1 MEKLLTTLLDHVATW
16 ILFRDEQGVYQF
28 CNPAFSTLVGC
39 HSSAIIGQHQ
49 LPAAVPADWHATLE
63 MTFDQIERNG
73 QTHDEQ
79 ALTTAAGQMRWFQ
92 IQGFAVAEPAHR
104 GSAIVGHDITQLKQ
118 QSVDAQASLLQS
130 IYDGAETPIFA
141 VDVLAAERYQF
152 ASFNQVAERNMQV
165 APGSL
170 VGQQPNESVVEK
182 YNACCESGQPFVYE
196 EYLQFNEQDTWWLTT
211 LNPLRDETGQIYR
224 LVGTTIDITRRHQAE
239 VRLQEKAAE
248 LEQALTQ
255 LKLTQ
260 AQLVQS
266 EKMSS
271 LGQLV
276 AGIAHE
282 INNPVSFIFG
292 NIGYASEYVE
302 DLVSLLQLYQAE
314 YPQPVPAIQD
324 HAEAIDIEY
333 VLTDLER
340 LLGSLKGG
348 AERIQAI
355 VLSLRNF
362 ARLDEADMKP
372 SDIHAGIESTL
383 MVLQNRLGAADRP
396 GGHGEI
402 QVDVSYGQIPEI
414 LCFPRQLNQV
424 FLSVLT
430 NAIDAL
436 EGQFHPDPPDSTAAS
451 PSADSTSSDRPP
463 MIWISTRLTDGGV
476 EIRIRDSGP
485 GVSAAAQPHVFDPF
499 FTTKPVGQG
508 TGMGLAIAYQIV
520 VQQHQGQMRCITQPG
535 EGTTLKIWLP
545 Q

>member
-1 MEKLLTTLLDHVATW
+1 MEKLLKTLLNNVATW

-28 CNPAFSTLVGC
+28 CNSAFADLVGC
-39 HSSAIIGQHQ
+39 DCSAIIGQRR
-49 LPAAVPADWHATLE
+49 LPANLPADWLATLE
-63 MTFDQIERNG
+63 MTFEQIERDG
-73 QTHDEQ
+73 QTQCEQ
-79 ALTTAAGQMRWFQ
+79 RLATAAGQMRWFQ
-92 IQGFAVAEPAHR
+92 IQGFAVAEPTQR
-104 GSAIVGHDITQLKQ
+104 GSAIVGHDVTQLKQ
-118 QSVDAQASLLQS
+118 SADAQQSLLQS
-130 IYDGAETPIFA
+130 IYDGAATPIFA
-141 VDVLAAERYQF
+141 VDVLAEERYQF

-170 VGQQPNESVVEK
+170 VGQQPNASVVEK
-182 YNACCESGQPFVYE
+182 YDACCKSGQPFVYE

-292 NIGYASEYVE
+292 NVGYASEYVE

-314 YPQPVPAIQD
+314 YPQPAPAIQD
-324 HAEAIDIEY
+324 RAEAIDIEY

-402 QVDVSYGQIPEI
+402 QVDVSYGQIPKI

-436 EGQFHPDPPDSTAAS
+436 EGKFHPDPPDSTTAS
-451 PSADSTSSDRPP
+451 PSTDSTSSDRPP
-463 MIWISTRLTDGGV
+463 TIWINTQLTDGGV

-485 GVSAAAQPHVFDPF
+485 GVSAADEPRIFDPF
-499 FTTKPVGQG
+499 FTTKPVSQG

-520 VQQHQGQMRCITQPG
+520 VQQHQGQMSCITQPG
-535 EGTTLKIWLP
+535 EGTTFKIWLP

>member
-1 MEKLLTTLLDHVATW
+1 METLFKTLLNKVADW
-16 ILFRDEQGVYQF
+16 ILFRDEQGIYQF
-28 CNPAFSTLVGC
+28 CNLAFSSLVGC
-39 HSSAIIGQHQ
+39 HRSAIIGQQQ
-49 LPAAVPADWHATLE
+49 LPAALPASWLAAIDT
-63 MTFDQIERNG
+63 TFAQIEQDA
-73 QTHDEQ
+73 QTQNEQ
-79 ALTTAAGQMRWFQ
+79 ALPNAEGQIRWFQ
-92 IQGFAVAEPAHR
+92 IQGFAVVESSHR
-104 GSAIVGHDITQLKQ
+104 GSMIVGHDVTQLKQ
-118 QSVDAQASLLQS
+118 SSDAGKSLLQS

-141 VDVLAAERYQF
+141 IDVLAADRYQF

-165 APGSL
+165 TPGSL
-170 VGQQPNESVVEK
+170 VGKQPNQSVVEK
-182 YNACCESGQPFVYE
+182 YDTCCKTGKPLVYE

-211 LNPLRDETGQIYR
+211 LNPLRNETGQIYR

-292 NIGYASEYVE
+292 NIGHASAYVE
-302 DLVSLLQLYQAE
+302 DLVSLLQLYQE
-314 YPQPVPAIQD
+314 QYPQPGSVIRD
-324 HAEAIDIEY
+324 RAEAIDLEY
-333 VLTDLER
+333 VLKDLGR
-340 LLGSLKGG
+340 LFGSLRGG
-348 AERIQAI
+348 AERIQSI

-372 SDIHAGIESTL
+372 SDIHAGIDSTL
-383 MVLQNRLGAADRP
+383 MVLQNRLSAAERP
-396 GGHGEI
+396 GGQDAI
-402 QVDVSYGQIPEI
+402 QVDVSYGQIPEV

-424 FLSVLT
+424 FLNVLN

-436 EGQFHPDPPDSTAAS
+436 DGKFHSNTHGLTPTS
-451 PSADSTSSDRPP
+451 PSSASLSSDRPP
-463 MIWISTRLTDGGV
+463 KIWVETHLTDGGV
-476 EIRIRDSGP
+476 EISIRDNGS
-485 GVSAAAQPHVFDPF
+485 GVSAEDQPRIFDPF
-499 FTTKPVGQG
+499 FTRKPVSQG

-520 VQQHQGQMRCITQPG
+520 VQQHQGQMTCITQPG

>member
-1 MEKLLTTLLDHVATW
+1 MEKLLKTLLDNVATW

-28 CNPAFSTLVGC
+28 CNSAFADLVGC
-39 HSSAIIGQHQ
+39 DCSAIIGQRR
-49 LPAAVPADWHATLE
+49 LPANLPADWLATLE
-63 MTFDQIERNG
+63 MTFEQIERDG
-73 QTHDEQ
+73 QTQCEQ
-79 ALTTAAGQMRWFQ
+79 RLATAAGQMRWFQ
-92 IQGFAVAEPAHR
+92 IQGFAVAEPTQR
-104 GSAIVGHDITQLKQ
+104 GSAIVGHDVTQLKQ
-118 QSVDAQASLLQS
+118 SADAQQSLLQS
-130 IYDGAETPIFA
+130 IYDGAATPIFA
-141 VDVLAAERYQF
+141 VDVLAEERYQF

-165 APGSL
+165 TPGSL

-292 NIGYASEYVE
+292 NVGYASEYVE

-324 HAEAIDIEY
+324 RAEAIDIEY

-436 EGQFHPDPPDSTAAS
+436 EGKFHPDPPDSTTAS
-451 PSADSTSSDRPP
+451 SSADSTSSDRPP
-463 MIWISTRLTDGGV
+463 TIWINTQLTDGGV

-485 GVSAAAQPHVFDPF
+485 GVSAADQPRIFDPF
-499 FTTKPVGQG
+499 FTTKPVSQG

-535 EGTTLKIWLP
+535 EGTTFKIWLP
-545 Q
+545 R

>member
-39 HSSAIIGQHQ
+39 HSSAIIGQRQ
-49 LPAAVPADWHATLE
+49 QPAAVPPDWLATLE
-63 MTFDQIERNG
+63 RTFDRIERDG
-73 QTHDEQ
+73 QTHGEQ
-79 ALTTAAGQMRWFQ
+79 ALTTAAGQARWFQ
-92 IQGFAVAEPAHR
+92 IQGFAVAEPTHR

-118 QSVDAQASLLQS
+118 SVDAQPSLLQS

-141 VDVLAAERYQF
+141 VDVLAEERYQF

-170 VGQQPNESVVEK
+170 VGQQPNELVVEK

-302 DLVSLLQLYQAE
+302 ELVSLLQLYQAQ
-314 YPQPVPAIQD
+314 YPQPTPAIQER
-324 HAEAIDIEY
+324 AEAIDIEF
-333 VLTDLER
+333 VLRDLDQ
-340 LLGSLKGG
+340 LLGSLKVG
-348 AERIQAI
+348 AERIQSI

-362 ARLDEADMKP
+362 SRLDEVDMKP

-383 MVLQNRLGAADRP
+383 MMLQNRLGATDRP

-402 QVDVSYGQIPEI
+402 QVEVSYGQIPEI

-424 FLSVLT
+424 FLNVLT

-436 EGQFHPDPPDSTAAS
+436 EGQFYSDTPCSTTAS
-451 PSADSTSSDRPP
+451 PSPDSLNPNKPP
-463 MIWISTRLTDGGV
+463 TIWISTHLTNDGV

-485 GVSAAAQPHVFDPF
+485 GVSAADQPRIFDPF
-499 FTTKPVGQG
+499 FTTKPVSQG

-535 EGTTLKIWLP
+535 EGTTFKIWLP
-545 Q
+545 R

>member
-1 MEKLLTTLLDHVATW
+1 M
-16 ILFRDEQGVYQF
+16 
-28 CNPAFSTLVGC
+28 
-39 HSSAIIGQHQ
+39 
-49 LPAAVPADWHATLE
+49 
-63 MTFDQIERNG
+63 
-73 QTHDEQ
+73 
-79 ALTTAAGQMRWFQ
+79 
-92 IQGFAVAEPAHR
+92 
-104 GSAIVGHDITQLKQ
+104 GHDITQLQ
-118 QSVDAQASLLQS
+118 QSVDAQPSLLQS

-141 VDVLAAERYQF
+141 VDVLAADRYQF

-170 VGQQPNESVVEK
+170 IGQQPNESVVEK

-211 LNPLRDETGQIYR
+211 LNPLRDEAGQIYR
-224 LVGTTIDITRRHQAE
+224 LVGTTIDITRRRQAE

-302 DLVSLLQLYQAE
+302 ELVSLLQLYQAQ
-314 YPQPVPAIQD
+314 YPQPTPAIQE
-324 HAEAIDIEY
+324 HADAIDIEY
-333 VLTDLER
+333 ILTDLEQ
-340 LLGSLKGG
+340 LFGSLKGG

-372 SDIHAGIESTL
+372 SDIHAGIDSTL
-383 MVLQNRLGAADRP
+383 MILQNRLGTADRP
-396 GGHGEI
+396 GGSGEI
-402 QVDVSYGQIPEI
+402 QVEVSYGQIPEI

-424 FLSVLT
+424 FLNVLT

-436 EGQFHPDPPDSTAAS
+436 EGKFHSDMSGSTTAS
-451 PSADSTSSDRPP
+451 PSPDRLSSDRLPT
-463 MIWISTRLTDGGV
+463 IWINTQLTDGRV

-485 GVSAAAQPHVFDPF
+485 GVSAADQPRIFDPF
-499 FTTKPVGQG
+499 FTTKPVSQG

-535 EGTTLKIWLP
+535 EGTTFKIWLP
-545 Q
+545 R